1 MNFLIIVGIGV
12 GIVLLD
18 DSPKDL
24 PTIIEE
30 QLICKPFDSSM
41 CIGWRTDEETASTK

>member
-1 MNFLIIVGIGV
+1 MNLLIILAVGV
-12 GIVLLD
+12 GIVFLD

-30 QLICKPFDSSM
+30 QLICKPLDVDSNM
-41 CIGWRTDEETASTK
+41 CDGWRTEE

>member
-1 MNFLIIVGIGV
+1 MNLLIILAVGV
-12 GIVLLD
+12 GILID

-30 QLICKPFDSSM
+30 QLICKPLDVDSNM
-41 CIGWRTDEETASTK
+41 CDGWRTEE

>member
-1 MNFLIIVGIGV
+1 MNLLIIILVGV
-12 GIVLLD
+12 GLVLVD

-30 QLICKPFDSSM
+30 QLICKPFDSNM
-41 CIGWRTDEETASTK
+41 CDGWRKE

>member
-1 MNFLIIVGIGV
+1 MNLLIILGIGV
-12 GIVLLD
+12 GIILLD

-30 QLICKPFDSSM
+30 QLICKPLDIYSKM
-41 CIGWRTDEETASTK
+41 CDGWRT

>member
-1 MNFLIIVGIGV
+1 MDLLIILAIGI

-24 PTIIEE
+24 PTIVEE
-30 QLICKPFDSSM
+30 QLICKPLDIDSKM
-41 CIGWRTDEETASTK
+41 CDGWRTE

>member
-1 MNFLIIVGIGV
+1 MNLLIILVIGV
-12 GIVLLD
+12 GLIMVD

-30 QLICKPFDSSM
+30 QLICKPLDVDSSM
-41 CIGWRTDEETASTK
+41 CDGWRTE